1 MTQGTEGETGSG
13 LGLVLCKEFIEKN
26 DGQIWVESKLRKGS
40 VFSFFLPVGTEPK
53 GKA

>member
-1 MTQGTEGETGSG
+1 
-13 LGLVLCKEFIEKN
+13 LVHCKEFIEKN
-26 DGQIWVESKLRKGS
+26 DGHILVESDLGKGS